1 MSVYEDM
8 EEDTLSDL
16 IEESELKRDFKTLVD
31 ICTCGCSKEDFEASI
46 MEEGVDALL
55 RLSSGLDMDKLN
67 ALQQAR
73 VCDMIPMALTKY
85 QEEAAIIEVLFGLI
99 RNLSKTVEGSNDD
112 MRSSLGQ
119 NAGAMIACM
128 NEHAEGE
135 ATLQEMA
142 CLAIEALCTGHEANI
157 EQFKSVDAPKC
168 LNDVSRP
175 AITNERN
182 MTYPDKALKAM
193 NL

>member
-1 MSVYEDM
+1 MSKYEDM
-8 EEDTLSDL
+8 EEDALSEL
-16 IEESELKRDFKTLVD
+16 VEESEGNANVKTLVG
-31 ICTCGCSKEDFEASI
+31 ICTSGCSRKDFETV
-46 MEEGVDALL
+46 MEEGLDALL
-55 RLSSGLDMDKLN
+55 RLSSGLDMEKLN
-67 ALQQAR
+67 ALKQAS
-73 VCDMIPMALTKY
+73 VCDMIPLALTKY
-85 QEEAAIIEVLFGLI
+85 QEEASIIEVLFGLI
-99 RNLSKTVEGSNDD
+99 RNLSKPVEGSKED

-119 NAGAMIACM
+119 NAGAMIDCM

-157 EQFKSVDAPKC
+157 EQFKSVEAPNC
-168 LNDVSRP
+168 LNEISRP

-182 MTYPDKALKAM
+182 KTYPDKALTAM

>member
-1 MSVYEDM
+1 MSEFEDM
-8 EEDTLSDL
+8 EEDALSEL
-16 IEESELKRDFKTLVD
+16 VEESEGNADIKTLVG
-31 ICTCGCSKEDFEASI
+31 ICTSGCSKEDFETV
-46 MEEGVDALL
+46 MEEGLDALL
-55 RLSSGLDMDKLN
+55 RLSSRLDMEKLN
-67 ALQQAR
+67 ALQQAS
-73 VCDMIPMALTKY
+73 VCAMISMALTKY
-85 QEEAAIIEVLFGLI
+85 QEEASIIEVLFGLI
-99 RNLSKTVEGSNDD
+99 RNLSKPVEGSNDD

-119 NAGAMIACM
+119 NAGAMIDCM
-128 NEHAEGE
+128 NESAEGE

-142 CLAIEALCTGHEANI
+142 CLAIEALCTSHEANI

>member
-1 MSVYEDM
+1 MSKYEDM
-8 EEDTLSDL
+8 EEDALSVL
-16 IEESELKRDFKTLVD
+16 VEESEGNADVKTLVG
-31 ICTCGCSKEDFEASI
+31 ICTSGCSKEDFETI
-46 MEEGVDALL
+46 MEEGLDALL
-55 RLSSGLDMDKLN
+55 RLSSGLDMEKLN
-67 ALQQAR
+67 ALQQASA
-73 VCDMIPMALTKY
+73 CDMIPMALAKY
-85 QEEAAIIEVLFGLI
+85 QEEASIIEVLFGLI
-99 RNLSKTVEGSNDD
+99 RNLSKPVEGSNED

-119 NAGAMIACM
+119 NAGAMIDCM
-128 NEHAEGE
+128 KEHAEGE

-168 LNDVSRP
+168 LHDVSRP

-182 MTYPDKALKAM
+182 ITYPDKALNAM

>member
-1 MSVYEDM
+1 MSKYEDM
-8 EEDTLSDL
+8 EEDALSEL
-16 IEESELKRDFKTLVD
+16 VEESEGNADVKTLVG
-31 ICTCGCSKEDFEASI
+31 ICTSGCSKEDFETV
-46 MEEGVDALL
+46 MEEGLDALL
-55 RLSSGLDMDKLN
+55 RLSSGLDMEKVN
-67 ALQQAR
+67 TLQQAS
-73 VCDMIPMALTKY
+73 VCDMIPLALTKY
-85 QEEAAIIEVLFGLI
+85 QEEASIIEVLFGLI
-99 RNLSKTVEGSNDD
+99 RNLSKPVEGSNDD
-112 MRSSLGQ
+112 MRSNLGQ
-119 NAGAMIACM
+119 NAGAMVDCM

-157 EQFKSVDAPKC
+157 ERFKGVDAPKC

>member
-1 MSVYEDM
+1 MSEFEDM
-8 EEDTLSDL
+8 EEDALSEL
-16 IEESELKRDFKTLVD
+16 VEESEGNADIKTLVG
-31 ICTCGCSKEDFEASI
+31 ICTSGCSKEDFETV
-46 MEEGVDALL
+46 MEEGLDALL
-55 RLSSGLDMDKLN
+55 RLSSGLDMQKLN
-67 ALQQAR
+67 AMQQAS

-85 QEEAAIIEVLFGLI
+85 QEEASIIGVLFGLI
-99 RNLSKTVEGSNDD
+99 RNLSKPVEGSNDD

-119 NAGAMIACM
+119 NAGVMIACM

-142 CLAIEALCTGHEANI
+142 CLAIEALSTGHEANI

>member
-1 MSVYEDM
+1 MSKYEDM
-8 EEDTLSDL
+8 EEDALSEL
-16 IEESELKRDFKTLVD
+16 VEESEGNADFKTLVG
-31 ICTCGCSKEDFEASI
+31 ICTSGCSKEDFETV
-46 MEEGVDALL
+46 MEEGLDALL
-55 RLSSGLDMDKLN
+55 RLSSGLDMEKVY
-67 ALQQAR
+67 ALQQAS

-85 QEEAAIIEVLFGLI
+85 QEEASIIEVLFGLI
-99 RNLSKTVEGSNDD
+99 RNLSKPVEGSNDD
-112 MRSSLGQ
+112 IRSSLGQ
-119 NAGAMIACM
+119 NAGAMIDCM

-157 EQFKSVDAPKC
+157 EQFKTVDAPKC
-168 LNDVSRP
+168 LNDISRP